1 MDLILRCYQV
11 FGVADMVTVFNLA
24 AGNLWLQSSDPL
36 CSCASLSGSVENDI
50 LCHYFI
56 YVLNSNI
63 EL

>member
-1 MDLILRCYQV
+1 
-11 FGVADMVTVFNLA
+11 MVTVFNLA

-36 CSCASLSGSVENDI
+36 CSCASLSGLVENDI